1 MPHQALKREDI
12 NKLLDRSLNPHVRG
26 SESYKDH
33 GPETAQLM
41 ESLGREHFVDLLESF
56 QDMGIK
62 EAETALLE
70 AGISE
75 SGFAFFTRAGVESVV
90 QDGYKVDEGKLI
102 ADRVVMT
109 VPSKRFQE
117 NYAWLFNPDMPQP
130 LGDMEEPPET
140 DILPRSLTITN
151 EDKGL
156 ALNISRRM
164 IDDDQTGEFMNL
176 ASRVGRNHRIEEE
189 IMWAGFLTGA
199 AFSHSGVS
207 VPAATYEDPD
217 GTTGVYTSTGNR
229 ANKLSSPAALSPD
242 ALQRLLDMMEGIQ
255 DPNGKLI
262 LPTMDTLVVGT
273 AYRWYAAHIVNSPV
287 WAANPVTTGVTA
299 PGTVVGGSFGPNPLD
314 PKQGVMN
321 APLQV
326 LWEPHFNG
334 VNDKKRWYVGNKKSR
349 SLCRQER
356 QPLEVLMEAPNA
368 GQSLRRRSLYHR
380 TYRRYAYGWF
390 DARYWG
396 EGSDGTA

>member
-12 NKLLDRSLNPHVRG
+12 NKLLDRSLNPNVRG
-26 SESYKDH
+26 SQSYKDH

-41 ESLGREHFVDLLESF
+41 ESLGREHLVDMLESF

-90 QDGYKVDEGKLI
+90 QDGYRVDEGKLI
-102 ADRVVMT
+102 ADKCVMT

-130 LGDMEEPPET
+130 LGDMEAPPET
-140 DILPRSLTITN
+140 DIVPRSLTITN

-164 IDDDQTGEFMNL
+164 IDDDQTGEFMNY

-189 IMWAGFLTGA
+189 IMWAGYLTGA

-207 VPAATYEDPD
+207 VPAATYNDPD
-217 GTTGVYTSTGNR
+217 GTSGVYVTSGNR
-229 ANKLSSPAALSPD
+229 TNAITPAALSPD
-242 ALQRLLDMMEGIQ
+242 ALQRLLDIMEGIQ

-273 AYRWYAAHIVNSPV
+273 AYRWYASHILNSDYWPGAQV
-287 WAANPVTTGVTA
+287 TSVTT
-299 PGTVVGGSFGPNPLD
+299 PGSVVGGMMGPNPLK
-314 PKQGVMN
+314 PGQGVLN
-321 APLQV
+321 AAIVPM
-326 LWEPHFNG
+326 WEPHFNG
-334 VNDKKRWYVGNKKSR
+334 VNDKKKWYVGNRKSR

-368 GQSLRRRSLYHR
+368 GESLRRRSLYHR

-396 EGSDGTA
+396 RGSDGTA